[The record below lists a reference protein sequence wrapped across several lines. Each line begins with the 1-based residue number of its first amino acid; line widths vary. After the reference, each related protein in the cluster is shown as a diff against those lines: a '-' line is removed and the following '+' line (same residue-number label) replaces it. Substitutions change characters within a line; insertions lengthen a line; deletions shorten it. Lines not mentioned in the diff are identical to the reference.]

1 MSFTPENR
9 AELTVLMLYK
19 SATHLDG
26 IKIHKSADPDITAA
40 AQRLYDGGFI
50 TITAAAQRLYDGGF
64 ITQVDGGYLTP
75 LGSTAA
81 EHAHLLFDMLSARI
95 SGQVDDR
102 E

>member
-50 TITAAAQRLYDGGF
+50 T
-64 ITQVDGGYLTP
+64 QVDGGYLTP

-81 EHAHLLFDMLSARI
+81 EHAHPASRARLTTGSKARSSFTI
-95 SGQVDDR
+95 PI
-102 E
+102 

>member
-1 MSFTPENR
+1 MAFTLENR
-9 AELTVLMLYK
+9 AELAVLMLYK

-26 IKIHKSADPDITAA
+26 IKIHKSADPDIA
-40 AQRLYDGGFI
+40 
-50 TITAAAQRLYDGGF
+50 AAAQRLYDGGF

-81 EHAHLLFDMLSARI
+81 EHAHLLFDMLNARI
-95 SGQVDDR
+95 PGQSDGD

>member
-50 TITAAAQRLYDGGF
+50 T
-64 ITQVDGGYLTP
+64 QVDGGYLTP

-81 EHAHLLFDMLSARI
+81 EHAHLLFELAVRYAERPHL
-95 SGQVDDR
+95 GPG
-102 E
+102 